1 MRNYPLPPQQT
12 LWNEANAW
20 VEFPRLALSMPR
32 LLNQAGGTRKRVV
45 VMPGFGA
52 GDLSTLPLRQFLST
66 LGHRVSGWQRG
77 SNTGDVPGLI
87 EEMTGQMHA
96 LSEQHAEELVLI
108 GWSLGGYI
116 AREVARNIPDQIEQV
131 VTMGSPV
138 VGGPRYTRVA
148 PLFVAQGM
156 DMDEVEADVD
166 ALYETPLRVPV
177 TAIYSKSDGI
187 VSWQACID
195 EQSDCVEHIEVQAS
209 HIGLG
214 ISADV
219 YDIIAMRLRLCNAV

>member
-1 MRNYPLPPQQT
+1 MRNIPLPAEET
-12 LWNEANAW
+12 LWKEATAW
-20 VEFPRLALSMPR
+20 IEFPRLAVSMPR
-32 LLNQAGGTRKRVV
+32 LLKKRTVESKRIV

-52 GDLSTLPLRQFLST
+52 GDFSTLPLRQFLSS
-66 LGHRVSGWQRG
+66 LGHRVSGWRQG
-77 SNTGDVPGLI
+77 ANTGDVPELI
-87 EEMTGQMHA
+87 EHMTRQIQQEA
-96 LSEQHAEELVLI
+96 EHAEEKIVLI

-116 AREVARNIPDQIEQV
+116 AREVARGLPDQIEQV
-131 VTMGSPV
+131 ITLGSPV

-148 PLFVAQGM
+148 PLFVARGM
-156 DMDEVEADVD
+156 NMDEVEAQVD

-187 VSWQACID
+187 VAWQACID
-195 EQSDCVEHIEVQAS
+195 EQSDGVEHVEVRAS

-219 YDIIAMRLRLCNAV
+219 FEIISEQLP